1 MFDIDS
7 VSVFCYAVSTGLI
20 PTRGDGLPVPGSCS
34 FDVLLLP
41 TCTAV
46 VSSLSCLFYFRV
58 SPHCKQKPTNPKT
71 FELQNEN
78 FKLGQEL
85 EESDT
90 QLYECGTTVGG
101 REGGGDTEREGTA
114 FRGVTENGYTVRLA

>member
-1 MFDIDS
+1 M
-7 VSVFCYAVSTGLI
+7 
-20 PTRGDGLPVPGSCS
+20 RGEGLPVPGAAHPMFFFSRPALQSCR
-34 FDVLLLP
+34 
-41 TCTAV
+41 
-46 VSSLSCLFYFRV
+46 LSHVYSISEFL
-58 SPHCKQKPTNPKT
+58 PHCKQKPTNPKT

-101 REGGGDTEREGTA
+101 WGGQH
-114 FRGVTENGYTVRLA
+114 

>member
-1 MFDIDS
+1 MQS
-7 VSVFCYAVSTGLI
+7 AREGK
-20 PTRGDGLPVPGSCS
+20 
-34 FDVLLLP
+34 VLLFRE
-41 TCTAV
+41 TAHPMFFFF
-46 VSSLSCLFYFRV
+46 SRPSLQSCRV
-58 SPHCKQKPTNPKT
+58 SHVYSISEFLPHCKQKPTNPKKK

-101 REGGGDTEREGTA
+101 
-114 FRGVTENGYTVRLA
+114 